1 MSRDINE
8 MEFAPSKY
16 LKSLRDKIVPELSFS
31 AKNKQEFS
39 KWRGRIAKKLTE
51 LLGGF
56 SEKKCPLNPQVF
68 ERVETESYIREKVV
82 IESNPGS
89 LVPLYVFVPKKGK
102 KPFPAVV
109 AVHGHGRGMR
119 CTAGVWDSEEERRDI
134 ELVNH
139 DYGRQF
145 AERGYMVFAPE
156 MTGFGLRRED
166 EDKRAGEGYLSCRI
180 LSWHAA
186 IIGKTAIGLRV
197 WDVMRVIDYAEMR
210 EECNARKKI
219 GCVGLSG
226 GGTVTL
232 YTSALEKRIK
242 CAVVSGYLNTF
253 EDSIL
258 AMHHCDCNYIP
269 GIRKYAEMSD
279 VASMI
284 APRALL
290 IEAGTKDEIFPIGAT
305 KSAYEKL
312 KNVYKLLDKEDHL
325 DIDIQEGGH
334 RFYGIKA
341 FDWMDRW
348 LKKGK

>member
-1 MSRDINE
+1 MNKDINKI
-8 MEFAPSKY
+8 EFAPSKY
-16 LKSLRDKIVPELSFS
+16 LKSLRDKMVPELSFS
-31 AKNKQEFS
+31 ANNKQEFA
-39 KWRGRIAKKLTE
+39 KWRKKISKKLTE

-56 SEKKCPLNPQVF
+56 PEEKCPLNPQIFESVEF
-68 ERVETESYIREKVV
+68 ERYFREKVV
-82 IESNPGS
+82 IESNPNCF
-89 LVPLYVFVPKKGK
+89 VPVYVFVPKTVK

-109 AVHGHGRGMR
+109 AVHGHGRGMKY
-119 CTAGVWDSEEERRDI
+119 TAGVWDSEEERRDI

-145 AERGYMVFAPE
+145 AEKGYMVFAPE
-156 MTGFGLRRED
+156 MIGFGLRRED
-166 EDKRAGEGYLSCRI
+166 EDKLAGNGNHSCRI

-186 IIGKTAIGLRV
+186 ITGKTAIGLRV
-197 WDVMRVIDYAEMR
+197 WDVIRVIDYAETR
-210 EECNARKKI
+210 EECNAKKKI
-219 GCVGLSG
+219 GCAGLSG
-226 GGTVTL
+226 GATVTL
-232 YTSALEKRIK
+232 YTAALEKRIK
-242 CAVVSGYLNTF
+242 CAVVSGYFNTY

-290 IEAGTKDEIFPIGAT
+290 IEAGTKDEIFPIEAT
-305 KSAYEKL
+305 KTAYEKL
-312 KNVYKLLDKEDHL
+312 KNSYRILHVEDHL

-334 RFYGIKA
+334 RFYGVKA

-348 LKKGK
+348 LKKVK